1 MDRSPLEK
9 IEGLALRILSNLDI
23 VGLSKEWAAAV
34 RILCVLHRIR
44 CIEWQ
49 QYGPFA
55 VCNQGSFTFR
65 DLFYLSKSDEVL
77 NPLGTGTSAAYASS
91 PFREKLSVRSTR
103 RGLMLLEKVFQEP
116 ELRYQLGALP
126 MPKGILWAPSGFVLQ
141 WSPNRDVHHELEL
154 SSVVP
159 VPPELGRASTT
170 FRLRLHEAHFGNPN
184 FGAKLR
190 AVLVVEKETTF
201 RALLRGIHDPPGKFL
216 RYAQLNRVAMISGKG
231 YPDRATKVLVRYLAK
246 TEEIPVFLLTDCD
259 PNGIAIALQYDG
271 ATERI
276 GVPLHGP
283 ENAGFAALRLLVD
296 HDHSLLKQLQR
307 RITCMDG
314 IGASLQPPL
323 AWMAATGYKSEI
335 ESLSNPDLT
344 EFVIRALKQRLKVYS
359 VHK

>member
-1 MDRSPLEK
+1 
-9 IEGLALRILSNLDI
+9 
-23 VGLSKEWAAAV
+23 
-34 RILCVLHRIR
+34 
-44 CIEWQ
+44 
-49 QYGPFA
+49 
-55 VCNQGSFTFR
+55 
-65 DLFYLSKSDEVL
+65 
-77 NPLGTGTSAAYASS
+77 
-91 PFREKLSVRSTR
+91 
-103 RGLMLLEKVFQEP
+103 
-116 ELRYQLGALP
+116 
-126 MPKGILWAPSGFVLQ
+126 
-141 WSPNRDVHHELEL
+141 
-154 SSVVP
+154 
-159 VPPELGRASTT
+159 
-170 FRLRLHEAHFGNPN
+170 
-184 FGAKLR
+184 
-190 AVLVVEKETTF
+190 
-201 RALLRGIHDPPGKFL
+201 
-216 RYAQLNRVAMISGKG
+216 MISGKG

-359 VHK
+359 VHKWLASARPKCPLRNSKSVRAFEEQSNANLRTGDKLQQDTKVFQLLSPILAATKDRAADSAGKHDTRVAMPKNGYRLRCCETVPASSCNAENARNFSLDHRVSHRELHTVEFRVEMDAVALGPSLIQK